1 VSESTEKTEG
11 EGSVTTP
18 TVFISYSHRDEMWKD
33 RLLTQLGVLQQ
44 QSLLELWH
52 DRRLEA
58 GADWYQEI
66 SQAMAA
72 AHVAVLLISADF
84 LTSPFILQEE
94 VARLMTRRQ
103 QEGLPIVPILVRP
116 CPWKQVPWLARMQL
130 RPIDARPLA
139 AGNDYQI
146 ETELTAIAE
155 EIAALIRRATPETTV
170 AQVQGTEATPAAAEV
185 STRPVGT
192 GQRRAAQPARYSGQ
206 IKIAVCSRLLAD
218 RPQLADYLEV
228 PPPDRS
234 RFDRGREPQGVW
246 EWLDARDRL
255 ADLAGALAAIGRD
268 DLVKVLPSRPR

>member
-1 VSESTEKTEG
+1 M
-11 EGSVTTP
+11 TTP
-18 TVFISYSHRDEMWKD
+18 TVFISYSHRDEIWKD

-44 QSLLELWH
+44 QSILALWH
-52 DRRLEA
+52 DRRIGA

-66 SQAMAA
+66 CQAMEAA
-72 AHVAVLLISADF
+72 DVAVLLISADF

-170 AQVQGTEATPAAAEV
+170 ANVQGTEATPAAAEV
-185 STRPVGT
+185 SVRPVGT
-192 GQRRAAQPARYSGQ
+192 GQRRTDQPARYSGQ
-206 IKIAVCSRLLAD
+206 TKIAVCNRLLAD
-218 RPQLADYLEV
+218 WSQLADYLDV
-228 PPPDRS
+228 PLPDRA

-246 EWLDARDRL
+246 EWLEARGRL
-255 ADLAGALAAIGRD
+255 AELARALAAIGRG
-268 DLVKVLPSRPR
+268 DLVEVLQSRPR

>member
-1 VSESTEKTEG
+1 M
-11 EGSVTTP
+11 TTP
-18 TVFISYSHRDEMWKD
+18 TVFISYSHRDEIWKD

-44 QSLLELWH
+44 QSILALWH
-52 DRRLEA
+52 DRRIGA

-66 SQAMAA
+66 CQAMEAA
-72 AHVAVLLISADF
+72 DVAVLLISADF

-155 EIAALIRRATPETTV
+155 EIAALIRRATPETTI
-170 AQVQGTEATPAAAEV
+170 ANVQGTEVTPAAAEV
-185 STRPVGT
+185 SVRPGGQASGAPTSQRGTR
-192 GQRRAAQPARYSGQ
+192 A
-206 IKIAVCSRLLAD
+206 
-218 RPQLADYLEV
+218 
-228 PPPDRS
+228 RS
-234 RFDRGREPQGVW
+234 RSRS
-246 EWLDARDRL
+246 A
-255 ADLAGALAAIGRD
+255 AGY
-268 DLVKVLPSRPR
+268 

>member
-1 VSESTEKTEG
+1 M
-11 EGSVTTP
+11 TTP
-18 TVFISYSHRDEMWKD
+18 TVFISYSHRDEIWKD

-44 QSLLELWH
+44 QSILALWH
-52 DRRLEA
+52 DRRIGA

-66 SQAMAA
+66 CQAMEAA
-72 AHVAVLLISADF
+72 DVAVLLISADF

-155 EIAALIRRATPETTV
+155 EIAALIRRATPETTI
-170 AQVQGTEATPAAAEV
+170 ANVQETEVTQAAAEV
-185 STRPVGT
+185 SVRPGET
-192 GQRRAAQPARYSGQ
+192 GQRRADQPARYSGQ
-206 IKIAVCSRLLAD
+206 TKIAICSRLLTD
-218 RPQLADYLEV
+218 WSQLADYLDV
-228 PPPDRS
+228 PLPDRA

-246 EWLDARDRL
+246 EWLEARGRL

-268 DLVKVLPSRPR
+268 DLVEVLQSRPR

>member
-1 VSESTEKTEG
+1 MTA
-11 EGSVTTP
+11 P
-18 TVFISYSHRDEMWKD
+18 TVFISYSHRDEIWKD

-44 QSLLELWH
+44 QSILALWH
-52 DRRLEA
+52 DRRIGA

-66 SQAMAA
+66 CQAMEAA
-72 AHVAVLLISADF
+72 DVAVLLISADF

-192 GQRRAAQPARYSGQ
+192 GQRRADQPVRYSGQ
-206 IKIAVCSRLLAD
+206 TKIAICSRLLTD
-218 RPQLADYLEV
+218 WPQLADYLDV
-228 PPPDRS
+228 PLPDRA

-246 EWLDARDRL
+246 EWLEARGRL
-255 ADLAGALAAIGRD
+255 AELAGALAAIGRD
-268 DLVKVLPSRPR
+268 DLVEVLQSRPR